1 MADLY
6 DKLVTLLKKNG
17 ELTQQAAADKLGV
30 SLGQVNMLAFCKAKV
45 AAGVV
50 SKAPATV
57 QSVKKLRNQDGDR
70 WEMIA
75 ARTGLSVAKVKD
87 LFGGEDAAAKS
98 SVGRGRPAGSK
109 TSGSKTKTKAAGSR
123 SGGKTT
129 AAKRGGSKTGVARNK
144 TRAARRGGNPS

>member
-6 DKLVTLLKKNG
+6 DKLVTLLRKNG
-17 ELTQQAAADKLGV
+17 DLTQADAANKLGV
-30 SLGQVNMLAFCKAKV
+30 SLGQVNMLAFCRAKV
-45 AAGVV
+45 TAGVV
-50 SKAPATV
+50 SKAPATA

-98 SVGRGRPAGSK
+98 SVGRGRPAGAK
-109 TSGSKTKTKAAGSR
+109 TGGTKTKAAGTR
-123 SGGKTT
+123 TGGKTT
-129 AAKRGGSKTGVARNK
+129 AARRGGSKTGVARNK